1 MLFDVADETVD
12 DVGPV
17 EPDKSE
23 IREDPYS
30 LPDKFKWDSLNLD
43 DDKQVSWHGYQGR
56 QMPIHMRSHTT
67 LHFNYISC
75 PTFIRYSASSSMSFL
90 GIGSKAPLFLY
101 FLFM

>member
-1 MLFDVADETVD
+1 MCQSCDVTDETVD

-43 DDKQVSWHGYQGR
+43 DDKQVSSNLCGD
-56 QMPIHMRSHTT
+56 
-67 LHFNYISC
+67 FNM
-75 PTFIRYSASSSMSFL
+75 AS
-90 GIGSKAPLFLY
+90 
-101 FLFM
+101 